1 MGVTKERDSDRMK
14 RTQVAALLA
23 GAALGLA
30 GVAVAVVLSREE
42 GREAASRLLERSK
55 PVAEQAKSI
64 SERAAKSAVARYQ
77 TLAPKAT
84 EAWSAAREKAPQAVT
99 TISSRLPKFV
109 QNGNRETVDVLS

>member
-1 MGVTKERDSDRMK
+1 MVERVKSDMK

-42 GREAASRLLERSK
+42 GREAASRLLEKSK
-55 PVAEQAKSI
+55 PVAEQARSI
-64 SERAAKSAVARYQ
+64 SQRAAKSAVTRYQ

-109 QNGNRETVDVLS
+109 QNGNGQVVDVLS